1 MIHFVESLV
10 NEACRIVESKGNI
23 DDIKASKDLQEINRV
38 MALDMNSYFN
48 IQRGM
53 ALDQRLIREYPEI
66 QQMCS
71 IADNMLFNKDEKL
84 QLKSSAG
91 KQILNRLNTDRFGIL
106 AGVLVKHKVV
116 LDIKEFIESVSV

>member
-10 NEACRIVESKGNI
+10 NEACRIVESKGKI

-71 IADNMLFNKDEKL
+71 IANNMLFNKDEKL

>member
-71 IADNMLFNKDEKL
+71 IENNMLFNKDDKL

>member
-10 NEACRIVESKGNI
+10 NEAYRIVESKGNI

-71 IADNMLFNKDEKL
+71 IANNMLFNKDEKL

>member
-71 IADNMLFNKDEKL
+71 IANNMLFNKDEKL

>member
-1 MIHFVESLV
+1 
-10 NEACRIVESKGNI
+10 
-23 DDIKASKDLQEINRV
+23 
-38 MALDMNSYFN
+38 
-48 IQRGM
+48 
-53 ALDQRLIREYPEI
+53 
-66 QQMCS
+66 
-71 IADNMLFNKDEKL
+71 MLFNKDEKL

>member
-10 NEACRIVESKGNI
+10 NEVCRIVESKGNI

-71 IADNMLFNKDEKL
+71 IANNMLFNKDEKL

>member
-10 NEACRIVESKGNI
+10 NEAYRIVESKGNI

-71 IADNMLFNKDEKL
+71 IANNMLFNKDEKL

-91 KQILNRLNTDRFGIL
+91 KQILNRLNTDCFGIL